1 MSRQSPIQTVQPIPD
16 ISEAIMQFA
25 RQQPDSL
32 DTILISPAVSLVIF
46 NKLSR
51 LAKHYILRLLTL
63 TNENQPLPEQTI
75 SGWSLN
81 SALKEHE
88 RAMESLEKTFLI
100 IKRQNAGHMQQA
112 VFNLRESFRKGMQ
125 IVMSRGPDSLSTN
138 GDDMLNEEQK
148 VTVRK
153 LSNDIWNDLLTALM
167 VERMGNYATEA
178 VSRNWPMLIESGLLH
193 RAKRQEDQK
202 ITGVGFNFLLANRS
216 KQVWFLIESKIK
228 TSFNLQQRCFL
239 AQLAYTKPF
248 HAYKSQGLDE
258 NELYILKELQ
268 DLGLV
273 HMEEELGLFYPT
285 ELISGILYS
294 GSVNS
299 DLDDEVEE
307 SDDLIE
313 TDEKST
319 GIFKADHSKRYL
331 ILETNYRLYAYTD
344 SELQINTLQYF
355 AKILYKLPGMAVL
368 TITRHT
374 IQEACQRGI
383 TSEMIIDYVR
393 SHSHEVQKNSKV
405 PGLGGTGARHIL
417 PPVVTDSIR
426 IWALERDRTKPQ
438 DCIVYSEFDSPQM
451 FKNLKKRAVE
461 LGVFLYGCE
470 KDFKLVIH
478 ESAHR
483 EMKKAYK
490 QFKKSQ
496 N

>member
-138 GDDMLNEEQK
+138 GDDVLNEEQK

-178 VSRNWPMLIESGLLH
+178 VSRNWPMLKERLENNNKG
-193 RAKRQEDQK
+193 K
-202 ITGVGFNFLLANRS
+202 I
-216 KQVWFLIESKIK
+216 
-228 TSFNLQQRCFL
+228 
-239 AQLAYTKPF
+239 
-248 HAYKSQGLDE
+248 
-258 NELYILKELQ
+258 
-268 DLGLV
+268 
-273 HMEEELGLFYPT
+273 
-285 ELISGILYS
+285 
-294 GSVNS
+294 
-299 DLDDEVEE
+299 
-307 SDDLIE
+307 
-313 TDEKST
+313 
-319 GIFKADHSKRYL
+319 
-331 ILETNYRLYAYTD
+331 
-344 SELQINTLQYF
+344 
-355 AKILYKLPGMAVL
+355 
-368 TITRHT
+368 
-374 IQEACQRGI
+374 
-383 TSEMIIDYVR
+383 
-393 SHSHEVQKNSKV
+393 
-405 PGLGGTGARHIL
+405 
-417 PPVVTDSIR
+417 
-426 IWALERDRTKPQ
+426 
-438 DCIVYSEFDSPQM
+438 
-451 FKNLKKRAVE
+451 
-461 LGVFLYGCE
+461 GVFWPPCPPRE
-470 KDFKLVIH
+470 K
-478 ESAHR
+478 R
-483 EMKKAYK
+483 C
-490 QFKKSQ
+490 
-496 N
+496 